1 MILTFWGYYFLSQFL
16 FNRFN
21 KARSFQV
28 PHGVHTLLAGNHST
42 TWYKVAAGSSP
53 SLTHTHTRQDFFWQ
67 SLQKTVNI
75 SAVHEREWITVFLWK
90 ISVCLD
96 THISL
101 VLTVA
106 GPWLSAGGPYLQ
118 DICCTWHLSLLQ
130 GHELHANSIEAFNTQ
145 GFGPHPTG
153 ALSQVFSR
161 WDKSLPLRP
170 QTRAQTLGVGATSSG

>member
-1 MILTFWGYYFLSQFL
+1 MILTFWRYYFYHDFYLIGLIKPDLSKYPLGFTHCWLEITALHDIRWQ
-16 FNRFN
+16 
-21 KARSFQV
+21 QV
-28 PHGVHTLLAGNHST
+28 LLHH
-42 TWYKVAAGSSP
+42 W
-53 SLTHTHTRQDFFWQ
+53 HTHTLQDFFWQ
-67 SLQKTVNI
+67 SLQNTVNI
-75 SAVHEREWITVFLWK
+75 SAVREREWITVFLRK

-130 GHELHANSIEAFNTQ
+130 GHELHANSTEAFNTQ

-170 QTRAQTLGVGATSSG
+170 QTRAQTLGVGAASSG

>member
-1 MILTFWGYYFLSQFL
+1 MHDFNLLTVATIFYHSL

-21 KARSFQV
+21 KAKSFQV
-28 PHGVHTLLAGNHST
+28 PLGVHTLLAGNHST
-42 TWYKVAAGSSP
+42 MWYKVTAGSSP
-53 SLTHTHTRQDFFWQ
+53 SLTHTLQDFFWQ
-67 SLQKTVNI
+67 SLQNTVNV
-75 SAVHEREWITVFLWK
+75 SVVHEREWITVFLRK

-106 GPWLSAGGPYLQ
+106 GPWLSAWGPYLQ

-130 GHELHANSIEAFNTQ
+130 GHELHANSTEAFNTQ

-170 QTRAQTLGVGATSSG
+170 QTRAQMLGVGAASSG

>member
-1 MILTFWGYYFLSQFL
+1 MCKDGGKNIIVMNYFRQCYFCHNLCLINPNLS
-16 FNRFN
+16 
-21 KARSFQV
+21 
-28 PHGVHTLLAGNHST
+28 AGNHNT
-42 TWYKVAAGSSP
+42 TWYKVMAAFD
-53 SLTHTHTRQDFFWQ
+53 THTLPDSFWQ
-67 SLQKTVNI
+67 SLHNTVNI
-75 SAVHEREWITVFLWK
+75 SVVCEREWITVFLQK

-106 GPWLSAGGPYLQ
+106 GPRLTAGGPYLQ

-161 WDKSLPLRP
+161 WDKSLPQRP
-170 QTRAQTLGVGATSSG
+170 QTRAQMLGVGATSSG